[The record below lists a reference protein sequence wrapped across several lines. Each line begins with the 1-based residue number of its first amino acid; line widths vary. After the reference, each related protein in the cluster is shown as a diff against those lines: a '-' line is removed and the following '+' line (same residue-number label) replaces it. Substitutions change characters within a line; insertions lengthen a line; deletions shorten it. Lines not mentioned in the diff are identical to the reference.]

1 MKSDQRMWLAY
12 LFTTGYFGVIFATVF
27 HDTPLAN
34 ADLVKDWMIVL
45 GPPVGAIVGALFR
58 TDRVDDQRAQN
69 TSDAF
74 KAITAAANA
83 GTTPPTTILQPGEAA
98 VAAPVPPAPQGE

>member
-12 LFTTGYFGVIFATVF
+12 LFVAGYFGVIFAVVF
-27 HDTPLAN
+27 IDKPLAN
-34 ADLVKDWMIVL
+34 GDLVKDWMIVL

-58 TDRVDDQRAQN
+58 SDRVDEQRAQN

-74 KAITAAANA
+74 AAITATANS
-83 GTTPPTTILQPGEAA
+83 TTPPASVTLDPGQSAT
-98 VAAPVPPAPQGE
+98 VAAAPPSEGA